1 MTFLNGT
8 DQTLNG
14 KWNAHIPCFSNQ
26 WPLKALNNIA
36 QQSPIHAHIHTP
48 TAEAAMQGDSS
59 WSGAVRVRCL
69 AQGHLDTQQ
78 QELTGVGDQTSIL
91 PVTSQPALPPRPHAA
106 LSAAS
111 SVRKARASALIFP
124 RRQHKLCLS
133 RPAARAA
140 TSPRH
145 TTSQTS
151 ASRPTLP
158 WPSATSENC
167 LASGRTTT
175 W

>member
-1 MTFLNGT
+1 MVNGMHIYRAFLISGHSKRLTILPNNHPFMHTFT
-8 DQTLNG
+8 HRRRRQ
-14 KWNAHIPCFSNQ
+14 PC
-26 WPLKALNNIA
+26 KAIA
-36 QQSPIHAHIHTP
+36 
-48 TAEAAMQGDSS
+48 S